1 METTNETPV
10 QTTAT
15 VGVPDNTAADIAK
28 VVQSA
33 NGVGVVGIILAII
46 TVVGGTAGWKFW
58 TKRQELKHEL
68 EMRKLDVEKEEGELQ
83 KALDKLDSDIAKV
96 TAESTSSLKEIDK
109 RIEALDA
116 RIAKL
121 EKAKK
126 AAAKKV

>member
-33 NGVGVVGIILAII
+33 NGVGVVGIVLAII

-68 EMRKLDVEKEEGELQ
+68 EMRKLDIEKEEGELL
-83 KALDKLDSDIAKV
+83 KAILKLEVDIEKVSAANDSY
-96 TAESTSSLKEIDK
+96 SKEIDK